1 MPDSASVTEGALDGL
16 RVLDLT
22 QVMAGPYCTMLL
34 ADLGADV
41 VKIENP
47 KDGDQTRRSWGYA
60 VHGEDS
66 RAFLALNRNKRSVC
80 LDLKSAEGLADFH
93 RLVLTADVVV
103 ENFGPGV
110 TKRLGIDYQ
119 TLAELN
125 PRLIYA
131 SVSGFG
137 QTGPYADRPGYD
149 LIAQAMSGV
158 MSVTGTP
165 GGVPVKCGLPVGDLG
180 AGMFCA
186 FGIVSAV
193 LSRVHTGRG
202 QQVETSLFEAAL
214 AMSVWESTEYWAT
227 GEVPQ
232 PLGSANR
239 MSAPY
244 QALRTKDGYLT
255 LGANNERLW
264 QRLCAALKLT
274 HLQTDPRFGT
284 NTDRMLHRDELAAE
298 LEKTLVEAE
307 TDDWVALLLDVGVP
321 VGPIRDYRQVLDEDP
336 HVKARGMVQEIDH
349 PIEGRVRV
357 LGSPVRMSG
366 TPARLRR
373 HPPLLGEHTAEVLAE
388 QVP

>member
-1 MPDSASVTEGALDGL
+1 VAEGALEGL

-22 QVMAGPYCTMLL
+22 QVMAGPFCTMLL

-41 VKIENP
+41 IKIENP
-47 KDGDQTRRSWGYA
+47 ETGDQTRRSWGYA
-60 VHGEDS
+60 VTGDDS

-80 LDLKSAEGLADFH
+80 LDLKSPSGLADFH
-93 RLVLTADVVV
+93 RLVETADIVV
-103 ENFGPGV
+103 ENFRPGV
-110 TKRLGIDYQ
+110 TKRLGVDYE
-119 TLAELN
+119 TLRALN

-158 MSVTGTP
+158 MSITGTP
-165 GGVPVKCGLPVGDLG
+165 GGPPVKCGLPVGDLG

-186 FGIVSAV
+186 FGIVAAV
-193 LSRVHTGRG
+193 HARSRNGQG

-264 QRLCAALKLT
+264 LRLCTALEVP
-274 HLQTDPRFGT
+274 HLLTDPRFVA
-284 NTDRMLHRDELAAE
+284 NTDRMKNRDALAAV
-298 LEKTLVEAE
+298 LEEKLASATTDEWVE
-307 TDDWVALLLDVGVP
+307 LLLGSGVP
-321 VGPIRDYRQVLDEDP
+321 AGPIRDYRQVLDEDP
-336 HVKARGMVQEIDH
+336 HVRARGMVQELDH
-349 PIEGRVRV
+349 PVEGRVRV
-357 LGSPVRMSG
+357 LGSPVRLSG
-366 TPARLRR
+366 TPVRLRR
-373 HPPLLGEHTAEVLAE
+373 HPPLLGEHTEEVLAE
-388 QVP
+388 RKS

>member
-47 KDGDQTRRSWGYA
+47 EDGDQTRRSWGH
-60 VHGEDS
+60 VVRGEDS

-103 ENFGPGV
+103 ENFRPGV
-110 TKRLGIDYQ
+110 TKRLGVDYE
-119 TLAELN
+119 TLSELN

-137 QTGPYADRPGYD
+137 QTGPYANRPGYD

-158 MSVTGTP
+158 MSITGTS

-264 QRLCAALKLT
+264 QRLCTALEVT
-274 HLQTDPRFGT
+274 HLQTDPRFVT
-284 NTDRMLHRDELAAE
+284 NTDRMLNRDDLVVE

-307 TDDWVALLLDVGVP
+307 TDDWVALLLEVGVP
-321 VGPIRDYRQVLDEDP
+321 AGPIRDYRQVLDEDP

-366 TPARLRR
+366 TPAQLRR

-388 QVP
+388 QAP

>member
-1 MPDSASVTEGALDGL
+1 MTVTSGMAGALDGL

-22 QVMAGPYCTMLL
+22 QVMAGPFCTMLL

-41 VKIENP
+41 IKIENP
-47 KDGDQTRRSWGYA
+47 PAGDQTRRSWGYV

-80 LDLKSAEGLADFH
+80 LDLKEPDDLAAFL
-93 RLVLTADVVV
+93 RLVESADIVV
-103 ENFGPGV
+103 ENFRPGV
-110 TKRLGIDYQ
+110 TKRLGVDYE
-119 TLAELN
+119 TLAARN

-137 QTGPYADRPGYD
+137 QTGPYAERPGYD

-158 MSVTGTP
+158 MSITGTP
-165 GGVPVKCGLPVGDLG
+165 DGTPVKCGLPVGDLG

-186 FGIVSAV
+186 LGIVSAV
-193 LSRVHTGRG
+193 HARQRTGEG
-202 QQVETSLFEAAL
+202 QYVETSLFEAAL

-227 GEVPQ
+227 GNVPQ

-264 QRLCAALKLT
+264 QRLCAALELIG
-274 HLQTDPRFGT
+274 LLTDPRFVT
-284 NTDRMLHRDELAAE
+284 NTDRMANRDELAAE
-298 LEKTLVEAE
+298 LESRLATAT
-307 TDDWVALLLDVGVP
+307 TDEWVALLLDAGVP
-321 VGPIRDYRQVLDEDP
+321 AGPIRDYQYVLDEDP
-336 HVKARGMVQEIDH
+336 HVRARGMVQEIEH
-349 PIEGRVRV
+349 PVEGRVRV
-357 LGSPVRMSG
+357 LGSPVRMSR
-366 TPARLRR
+366 TPVRIRR
-373 HPPLLGEHTAEVLAE
+373 HPPLLGEHTEEVLGE
-388 QVP
+388 

>member
-1 MPDSASVTEGALDGL
+1 MVELAGALDGL

-22 QVMAGPYCTMLL
+22 QVMAGPFCTMLL

-41 VKIENP
+41 IKIENP
-47 KDGDQTRRSWGYA
+47 EAGDQTRRSWGYS

-80 LDLKSAEGLADFH
+80 LDLKSAEDLASFH
-93 RLVLTADVVV
+93 RLVLSADIVV
-103 ENFGPGV
+103 ENFRPGV
-110 TKRLGIDYQ
+110 TKRLGVDYE
-119 TLAELN
+119 TLAALN

-158 MSVTGTP
+158 MSITGTP
-165 GGVPVKCGLPVGDLG
+165 GGEPVKCGVPVGDLG

-186 FGIVSAV
+186 FGIVAAV
-193 LSRVHTGRG
+193 HARERDG
-202 QQVETSLFEAAL
+202 QGQYVETSLFESAL

-227 GEVPQ
+227 GDVPQ

-244 QALRTKDGYLT
+244 QALRTKDGHLT

-264 QRLCAALKLT
+264 QRLCAALEVT
-274 HLQTDPRFGT
+274 RLQTDPRFVT
-284 NTDRMLHRDELAAE
+284 NTDRMAHRDELAAE
-298 LEKTLVEAE
+298 LEETLATAT
-307 TDDWVALLLDVGVP
+307 TDEWVALLLEAGVP
-321 VGPIRDYRQVLDEDP
+321 AGPIRDYRQVLDSDP
-336 HVKARGMVQEIDH
+336 HVQARGMVQEIDH
-349 PIEGRVRV
+349 PVEGRVRV
-357 LGSPVRMSG
+357 LGSPVRMSR

-373 HPPLLGEHTAEVLAE
+373 HPPLLGEHTEEVLME
-388 QVP
+388 GKT

>member
-1 MPDSASVTEGALDGL
+1 MPDSAIVTEGALDGL

-47 KDGDQTRRSWGYA
+47 EDGDQTRRSWGYA

-103 ENFGPGV
+103 ENFRPGV
-110 TKRLGIDYQ
+110 TKRLGVDYE

-193 LSRVHTGRG
+193 LSRVRTGRG

-244 QALRTKDGYLT
+244 QALRTKNGYIT

-264 QRLCAALKLT
+264 QRLCAALKVT
-274 HLQTDPRFGT
+274 HLQTDPRFVT
-284 NTDRMLHRDELAAE
+284 NTARMVHRDDLVVE

-307 TDDWVALLLDVGVP
+307 TDDWVALLLDAGVP
-321 VGPIRDYRQVLDEDP
+321 AGPIRDYRQVLDEDP

-349 PIEGRVRV
+349 PIEGRVRA

>member
-1 MPDSASVTEGALDGL
+1 MGALDGL

-47 KDGDQTRRSWGYA
+47 DVGDQTRRSWGHA

-80 LDLKSAEGLADFH
+80 LDLKSTEGLNDFY
-93 RLVLTADVVV
+93 RLVRTADVVV
-103 ENFGPGV
+103 ENFRPGV
-110 TKRLGIDYQ
+110 TKRLGVDYE
-119 TLAELN
+119 TLAERN

-158 MSVTGTP
+158 MSVTGSP
-165 GGVPVKCGLPVGDLG
+165 GGAPVKSGLPVGDLG

-186 FGIVSAV
+186 FGIVAAC
-193 LSRVHTGRG
+193 LAREKTGLG

-227 GEVPQ
+227 GEIPQ

-264 QRLCAALKLT
+264 QRLCAALKVT
-274 HLQTDPRFGT
+274 HLQTDPRFVT
-284 NTDRMLHRDELAAE
+284 NADRMRHRDELAAE
-298 LEKTLVEAE
+298 LEKRLGEAD
-307 TDDWVALLLDVGVP
+307 TDEWVTRLIDVGVP
-321 VGPIRDYRQVLDEDP
+321 AGPIRNYQQVLDDDP
-336 HVKARGMVQEIDH
+336 HVKARGMVQEVDH
-349 PIEGRVRV
+349 PVEGRVRM
-357 LGSPVRMSG
+357 LGSPVRMNG
-366 TPARLRR
+366 MPALLRR
-373 HPPLLGEHTAEVLAE
+373 HPPLLGEHTAEILAE
-388 QVP
+388 GAP

>member
-1 MPDSASVTEGALDGL
+1 MPDSAMVTEGALDGL

-47 KDGDQTRRSWGYA
+47 EDGDQTRRSWGYA
-60 VHGEDS
+60 VQGADS

-103 ENFGPGV
+103 ENFRPGV
-110 TKRLGIDYQ
+110 TKRLGVDYE
-119 TLAELN
+119 TLSELN

-137 QTGPYADRPGYD
+137 QTGPYANRPGYD

-158 MSVTGTP
+158 MSITGTP

-264 QRLCAALKLT
+264 QRLCTALKVT
-274 HLQTDPRFGT
+274 HLQTDPRFVT
-284 NTDRMLHRDELAAE
+284 NTDRMLNRDDLVVE

-307 TDDWVALLLDVGVP
+307 TDDWVALLLEVGVP
-321 VGPIRDYRQVLDEDP
+321 AGPIRDYRQVLDEDP

-366 TPARLRR
+366 TPAQLRR

-388 QVP
+388 QAP